1 MDLILG
7 LIEECFPFWDLVCNQ
22 MSVRLKFIFIME
34 KWVGPLSDSRWETR
48 LGNTHQNTQ
57 KMDTCLS
64 WMCLGTNTVGWG
76 VAQFCKGT
84 LLCPSECSFYQSL
97 FSQETKHKLVPFT
110 KTTKY
115 KEWLITYW
123 RCRGTQ
129 IRHQGVTSWS
139 GASGS
144 RDNAIGT
151 KGTWKRGWN
160 DRNTDA

>member
-22 MSVRLKFIFIME
+22 MSVSSFLLWRNELAPWVIADGRQDWEIPIRIPKRWTHA
-34 KWVGPLSDSRWETR
+34 WVGCVWAQTR
-48 LGNTHQNTQ
+48 
-57 KMDTCLS
+57 
-64 WMCLGTNTVGWG
+64 GWG
-76 VAQFCKGT
+76 AAQFCKGT

-97 FSQETKHKLVPFT
+97 FSQGTKHKLVPFT